1 MLSASA
7 SYMLSA
13 SASYVLS
20 ASASNT
26 LSASASLMLSAS
38 ASNILSATASNMHS
52 LLTVSPVVCPQQKSS
67 ASEKITSNPILSIVF
82 SIYAGSYETP

>member
-1 MLSASA
+1 MLSANASNILSASASESNMLSASA
-7 SYMLSA
+7 S
-13 SASYVLS
+13 
-20 ASASNT
+20 NI
-26 LSASASLMLSAS
+26 LSAS
-38 ASNILSATASNMHS
+38 ASNILSATAGNMHS